1 MTDQQNVLELLHQ
14 VTQMVNYDDLARQDA
29 VFEIRCVMRDMRAMK
44 DCVNDR
50 DIERWCKV
58 LESVLKNISDVHHGH
73 QKQA

>member
-29 VFEIRCVMRDMRAMK
+29 VFGICCVMRDMRAMK

-73 QKQA
+73 QRQA